1 MEVTRDTAAT
11 GCKLTGEKRHLRR
24 VDGFQPWS
32 DRFVPMGSIA
42 HRHFDADVAF
52 AQRDRTHDG
61 PQPLRRGRQ
70 GRLEMREQAVHQLI
84 AAPEMPGWPAFGDV
98 EFLSCRADASGL
110 PVHTET
116 D

>member
-1 MEVTRDTAAT
+1 
-11 GCKLTGEKRHLRR
+11 
-24 VDGFQPWS
+24 
-32 DRFVPMGSIA
+32 
-42 HRHFDADVAF
+42 
-52 AQRDRTHDG
+52 
-61 PQPLRRGRQ
+61 
-70 GRLEMREQAVHQLI
+70 MREQAVHQLI